1 MFARQSIQACLPA
14 VALHLLLSPAVRAQ
28 TPASR
33 DYAGAEAAE
42 APPAPEPAPAEPPP
56 APPPAPSSAKP
67 AVPATTPT
75 DPAAVPVAATLPA
88 ASADDA
94 VTPWAVGGFVDTQY
108 IINSNFPDN
117 HIMRGTVVTSRTGEF
132 SPNLVV
138 AYIRR
143 DPIRTPWMFELAL
156 QAGPA
161 ADALYYTEPIPGGD
175 AGRYAGVE
183 VFKHIGRAN
192 VGVKLRSGTE
202 IAAGLM
208 VAPTHFG
215 SFWAKDNWHS
225 SITWGYSSVPFFLMG
240 ARVYQPIGDKF
251 GVGLWLANAYGL
263 EGDNNK
269 APSGLLNL
277 VAFPIKNLALV
288 QNVYAGPEDAS
299 LRPEAWRLLLDS
311 QVVYNTEKWGI
322 AVVGDYGR
330 EKLTFKAGSPVAQW
344 ANGMVSVRWHVL
356 GTKHRWG
363 MAVRPEVFWDRHGRI
378 FSSPDRDNVL
388 LGATFTNDLRFF
400 DAVMF
405 RLEYRFDHSTAPSGF
420 FYRGAAITDDA
431 AGLAA
436 DQHSII
442 FNFIGYFERRIPR
455 WRT

>member
-1 MFARQSIQACLPA
+1 MPVLVSPRRDLAGI
-14 VALHLLLSPAVRAQ
+14 ALGLALV
-28 TPASR
+28 TPAHAADR
-33 DYAGAEAAE
+33 DYTGIEAAS
-42 APPAPEPAPAEPPP
+42 APAEPTPPEPITDTKIIKPSEPEPAPQGE
-56 APPPAPSSAKP
+56 
-67 AVPATTPT
+67 ATG
-75 DPAAVPVAATLPA
+75 
-88 ASADDA
+88 
-94 VTPWAVGGFVDTQY
+94 PWAVGGFVDTQY

-117 HIMRGTVVTSRTGEF
+117 HIMRATAVTSRTGEF

-143 DPIRTPWMFELAL
+143 DPIRSPWMFDLAL

-161 ADALYYTEPIPGGD
+161 ADALYAGEPTPGGAD
-175 AGRYAGVE
+175 SRYAGAE

-192 VGVKLRSGTE
+192 TGVKLKGGTE

-251 GVGLWLANAYGL
+251 GVGLWLANAYGYM
-263 EGDNNK
+263 GDNNK

-277 VAFPIKNLALV
+277 VFTPGEHLALV
-288 QNVYAGPEDAS
+288 QNVYTGPEDVS
-299 LRPEAWRLLLDS
+299 LKPEAWRLLLDS
-311 QVVYNTEKWGI
+311 QVVYTTEKWGI

-330 EKLTFKAGSPVAQW
+330 EKLTFRPGAPLAQW

-356 GTKHRWG
+356 GDKHRWG
-363 MAVRPEVFWDRHGRI
+363 MAVRPEFYWDHNGRI
-378 FSSPDRDNVL
+378 FNESDPDNFL
-388 LGATFTNDLRFF
+388 FAGTFTNELRLF
-400 DAVMF
+400 DALLIRV
-405 RLEYRFDHSTAPSGF
+405 EYRYDHSTAPHGF
-420 FYRGAAITDDA
+420 FYRGAATTDTA
-431 AGLAA
+431 TGLGH

-442 FNFIGYFERRIPR
+442 FNFIGYFERRLPR
-455 WRT
+455 MRN